1 MTIILLLREG
11 VSDHLQLLIPTLAL
25 DHWIAAARS
34 HYSDD
39 HDDDADEE
47 WRWDRSPFYKHHS
60 PFEMVLE
67 FCFMDKQALMGP
79 GG

>member
-1 MTIILLLREG
+1 MNIILLLREG

-47 WRWDRSPFYKHHS
+47 WRQAPFYKHHS
-60 PFEMVLE
+60 PFPEVKWWKWNFVSWISRL
-67 FCFMDKQALMGP
+67 
-79 GG
+79 

>member
-1 MTIILLLREG
+1 MIIIITIKIIITIHNDHNPDASLLREG

-47 WRWDRSPFYKHHS
+47 
-60 PFEMVLE
+60 
-67 FCFMDKQALMGP
+67 
-79 GG
+79 

>member
-25 DHWIAAARS
+25 DHWIVAARS

-39 HDDDADEE
+39 HDDDGDEE
-47 WRWDRSPFYKHHS
+47 
-60 PFEMVLE
+60 
-67 FCFMDKQALMGP
+67 
-79 GG
+79 

>member
-1 MTIILLLREG
+1 MTKILLLREG

-47 WRWDRSPFYKHHS
+47 
-60 PFEMVLE
+60 
-67 FCFMDKQALMGP
+67 
-79 GG
+79 